1 MYKDGFSEFEV
12 KQSSLKFADEE
23 KAEPVGCVGSLEEKM
38 NTKKITKKCEGVVVK
53 NVRKGDGTGELKV
66 TLHIRYPLFTKVFG
80 MSDETLKTGVYSYG
94 EKSVHPKASYT
105 CLVRDEDGRE
115 KLKAYP
121 NVTFDEFF
129 TRKIE
134 NGAEEVAEVEATLAV
149 EPDEHGQGLYEALV
163 SEVTDDTVISQ
174 WIEHFTPELVKLTEI

>member
-12 KQSSLKFADEE
+12 KQSSLKFADTE

-38 NTKKITKKCEGVVVK
+38 NTKKITKKCEGVVAK
-53 NVRKGDGTGELKV
+53 NVRRGDGTGELKV

-80 MSDETLKTGVYSYG
+80 MSDEKLKTGVFSYG
-94 EKSVHPKASYT
+94 ENSVHPKASYT
-105 CLVRDEDGRE
+105 CLVRDEDGNE

-149 EPDEHGQGLYEALV
+149 EPDEYGNGLYEAPA
-163 SEVTDDTVISQ
+163 SEIENEDIINQ
-174 WIEHFTPELVKLTEI
+174 WIENFSPELVRLTEI

>member
-12 KQSSLKFADEE
+12 KQSSLKFADTE

-38 NTKKITKKCEGVVVK
+38 NTKKITKKCEGVVAK
-53 NVRKGDGTGELKV
+53 NVRRGDGTGELKV

-80 MSDETLKTGVYSYG
+80 MSDEKLKTGVFSYG
-94 EKSVHPKASYT
+94 ENSVHPKASYT
-105 CLVRDEDGRE
+105 CLVRDEDGNE

-149 EPDEHGQGLYEALV
+149 EPDEYGNGLYEAPA
-163 SEVTDDTVISQ
+163 SEVENEDVINQ
-174 WIEHFTPELVKLTEI
+174 WIENFSPELVRLTEI